1 MNLNVENLVRSGV
14 ILAVGLPLML
24 PLGSAVSS
32 LAEVSRQS
40 PGQRAANAFKDE
52 LTIPCLKYVFTTGD
66 SKAERDAKNAI
77 DDLVGGDANYGDVC
91 KYVL

>member
-14 ILAVGLPLML
+14 VLVVGLPLML
-24 PLGSAVSS
+24 PLGSAIGSLTKVS
-32 LAEVSRQS
+32 EQS
-40 PGQRAANAFKDE
+40 PGQQAAAAFKDE
-52 LTIPCLKYVFTTGD
+52 LTLPCLKYAFTTGD

-77 DDLVGGDANYGDVC
+77 DEVIGGDANYGNVC

>member
-14 ILAVGLPLML
+14 ILVVGLPLML
-24 PLGSAVSS
+24 PLGSAIGS

-40 PGQRAANAFKDE
+40 PGQRAATSFKDE
-52 LTIPCLKYVFTTGD
+52 LTIPCLKYVFSTGD
-66 SKAERDAKNAI
+66 SKAERDAKNSI
-77 DDLVGGDANYGDVC
+77 DDLVGGDANYGNVC